1 MGVRVYILLK
11 CIIIGL
17 AYAEDIYIDNYY
29 LRWFYHLRNLWK
41 MCEGQPGKNLQKK
54 NSHFFFDLFAA
65 RQDKNFVRNRKRKN
79 HKMKMKKKE
88 LKTKENVKWCGP
100 SYKRLMSFRTI
111 FEIGERETR

>member
-54 NSHFFFDLFAA
+54 NSHFFSIYL
-65 RQDKNFVRNRKRKN
+65 RQDKTKTSLETEKE
-79 HKMKMKKKE
+79 KTTKWKWKKK
-88 LKTKENVKWCGP
+88 N
-100 SYKRLMSFRTI
+100 
-111 FEIGERETR
+111 